1 MEDDL
6 NGDEMRLR
14 SSQPPK
20 AKRRRLRTLEN
31 KIFQTTLKKARA
43 MKNKIC
49 IIEMNKS
56 QSEKKVK
63 IRQWHAH
70 QNIEITN
77 EIIRD
82 CAQQQTAARK
92 KPATKSY
99 RFFCIFSEW
108 VKMTNCSHRLTS
120 VSFLSGVFLTKCVK
134 AYLMRWRL

>member
-1 MEDDL
+1 MRETNKMEDDL

-43 MKNKIC
+43 MKNKTC

-63 IRQWHAH
+63 IRQ
-70 QNIEITN
+70 
-77 EIIRD
+77 
-82 CAQQQTAARK
+82 
-92 KPATKSY
+92 
-99 RFFCIFSEW
+99 
-108 VKMTNCSHRLTS
+108 
-120 VSFLSGVFLTKCVK
+120 
-134 AYLMRWRL
+134 